1 MSKKKN
7 KDTVKVFVAQ
17 MLPAALLREHD
28 TNSNKQ
34 SKHAFAELRKNIRE
48 NGFDENIIVRPVED
62 GYEIVA
68 GNHRFRAG
76 RAEGMEEF
84 PCVIR
89 DDWGQVEAEIQSV
102 RRNYV
107 RGAIDKDAFTAQV
120 NKLVKETGIF
130 IGDLMERFG
139 FEDPDKFA
147 EYYKEEKKKE
157 EKVAQATVSAPAVKM
172 IDDLGLV
179 LSAIYEKHG
188 DTAPNSFIIFPAAS
202 KAHMMIASTPTLKRT
217 LEQIA
222 VRCIAEKMDI
232 NVALGGLLSIGMS
245 VSDFNK
251 NGEKAKEEGSKQY
264 DSNSDLDIEIIK
276 NGSR

>member
-179 LSAIYEKHG
+179 LSAIYSDHG
-188 DTAPNSFIIFPAAS
+188 DTAPNSFIIFPAGG
-202 KAHMMIASTPTLKRT
+202 KNHLFVASTPTLKKT
-217 LEQIA
+217 LEGIVA
-222 VRCIAEKMDI
+222 HCIAKKMDI
-232 NVALGGLLSIGMS
+232 NVALGGLLSIGIAM
-245 VSDFNK
+245 SDFMK
-251 NGEKAKEEGSKQY
+251 DTSKVQAEGGDMNG
-264 DSNSDLDIEIIK
+264 DSDIEVIK
-276 NGSR
+276 